1 MLEPEPLAEPAESA
15 DHVVA
20 DQQDTVFAADR
31 LDPRPIALGRD
42 DHAAGAL
49 HRLADEGRDLLRAD
63 LEDLL
68 LHRVGRRFAEGARI
82 LPEPLVERIRLADP
96 LDTGQPRPALGVHR
110 LHPAQAGARDRRTVI
125 GIFAGD
131 DDRALRRSEEHP
143 SELQSLMRISYAVLC
158 LNKKKIEKL

>member
-1 MLEPEPLAEPAESA
+1 MLEPEPLAEPAEAA

-20 DQQDTVFAADR
+20 DQQDTVCAADR
-31 LDPRPIALGRD
+31 LDPGPIALGRD

-96 LDTGQPRPALGVHR
+96 RATGPPRPSPGVHR
-110 LHPAQAGARDRRTVI
+110 LHPADRKSVVVGKSMSVRDGLGWTRTI
-125 GIFAGD
+125 
-131 DDRALRRSEEHP
+131 
-143 SELQSLMRISYAVLC
+143 
-158 LNKKKIEKL
+158 K

>member
-1 MLEPEPLAEPAESA
+1 MLEPEPLAEPAEAA

-31 LDPRPIALGRD
+31 LDPGPIALGRD

-82 LPEPLVERIRLADP
+82 LPEPLVDRKSTRLNSSHQCSTRMP
-96 LDTGQPRPALGVHR
+96 
-110 LHPAQAGARDRRTVI
+110 
-125 GIFAGD
+125 
-131 DDRALRRSEEHP
+131 
-143 SELQSLMRISYAVLC
+143 
-158 LNKKKIEKL
+158 